1 MASDCSVD
9 KLCVTLTGT
18 RILRQ
23 VCHKPFFV
31 SDDNADKFLQLV
43 DSACV
48 FKNASTRFS
57 DGYRFGLGMS

>member
-1 MASDCSVD
+1 M
-9 KLCVTLTGT
+9 CV
-18 RILRQ
+18 REA
-23 VCHKPFFV
+23 VFECFCHVLSYHFLV

-57 DGYRFGLGMS
+57 DGYRFGLGMSGNVLLSL